1 VLARAS
7 SSSASGTGATRT
19 GAGGGGDDD
28 GARASVGAPGLR
40 HRPALGGWSR
50 GSERRRA
57 RLLHLAARRAGRLAR
72 GARARRVRA
81 GRGRGAGALGAGERQ
96 LQERRLGLN
105 VGGAAPAA
113 LAALGGGK
121 GEPAAG
127 RRVPAVQREQ
137 GGGRREQGEAGG
149 WRGRPAAGEKK
160 TNPSPLIPYWNSKP

>member
-7 SSSASGTGATRT
+7 SSSASGAGAART

-28 GARASVGAPGLR
+28 GARASVGAAGSR
-40 HRPALGGWSR
+40 HRPALGGGSR
-50 GSERRRA
+50 GSERRQA

-96 LQERRLGLN
+96 LQERWLGLS

-121 GEPAAG
+121 GEPAARG
-127 RRVPAVQREQ
+127 REGEVPSV
-137 GGGRREQGEAGG
+137 GGRRLGG
-149 WRGRPAAGEKK
+149 RSGK
-160 TNPSPLIPYWNSKP
+160 N